1 MATTLGALR
10 VVDLTHAFGPGVAG
24 SEEFAGER
32 REQVCSLRR
41 DGFDLQRHSLP
52 GAWATHVDAPAHM
65 RAGGRTVD
73 QLRADE
79 LVLPLVVID
88 LSAEVARD
96 PDTCLDVPHILD
108 WEQRY
113 GQVPGKAFVAFRSGW
128 SKRWPSQDAMRG
140 REPDGRVRS
149 PGWTVAAIDFL
160 VEHRNT
166 TAFGHE
172 TIDTDPGHRVTGD
185 VDGSN
190 AEEIAVGQH
199 PAEARV
205 FEHDRYQVEML
216 AALSEVPPLGAT
228 VVVGV
233 GKARGA
239 TAFPARVLA
248 LVPDA

>member
-1 MATTLGALR
+1 MGPKTSR
-10 VVDLTHAFGPGVAG
+10 VVDLTHAFGPDVAG
-24 SEEFAGER
+24 SEDFAGER
-32 REQVCSLRR
+32 REQALSLQR
-41 DGFDLQRHSLP
+41 DGFDLQRHHIP

-73 QLRADE
+73 QLRPDE

-96 PDTCLDVPHILD
+96 PGTCLDVPHILD
-108 WEQRY
+108 WERRY
-113 GQVPGKAFVAFRSGW
+113 GQVPRKAFVAFRSDW
-128 SKRWPSQDAMRG
+128 SNRWPSQDAMRG

-160 VEHRNT
+160 VGQRDT

-172 TIDTDPGHRVTGD
+172 TIDTDPGRRVTSDAG
-185 VDGSN
+185 GSD
-190 AEEIAVGQH
+190 AEEVAGRQH
-199 PAEARV
+199 PAEARI
-205 FEHDRYQVEML
+205 FEHNRYQVEML

-233 GKARGA
+233 GKARSA

>member
-1 MATTLGALR
+1 LTRPSALR
-10 VVDLTHAFGPGVAG
+10 VVDLTHTFGPGVAG
-24 SEEFAGER
+24 SEDFAGER
-32 REQVCSLRR
+32 REQALSLRR
-41 DGFDLQRHSLP
+41 DGFDLQRHSMP

-73 QLRADE
+73 QLRPDE

-96 PDTCLDVPHILD
+96 PGTCLDVPHVLD
-108 WEQRY
+108 WERRH
-113 GQVPGKAFVAFRSGW
+113 GEVPRNAFVAFRSDW
-128 SKRWPSQDAMRG
+128 SNRWPGQDEMRG
-140 REPDGRVRS
+140 RQADGRVRS

-160 VEHRNT
+160 VGQRDA

-172 TIDTDPGHRVTGD
+172 TIDADPGSRVTSDPG
-185 VDGSN
+185 GAN
-190 AEEIAVGQH
+190 AEQIAGRQH
-199 PAEARV
+199 PAEARI
-205 FEHDRYQVEML
+205 FAHDRYQVEMMAGL
-216 AALSEVPPLGAT
+216 AEVPPLGAT

-233 GKARGA
+233 GKARDA

>member
-1 MATTLGALR
+1 MRPKTSR

-24 SEEFAGER
+24 SEEFAGEC
-32 REQVCSLRR
+32 REQALSLRR

-65 RAGGRTVD
+65 CAGGRTVD
-73 QLRADE
+73 RLRPDE
-79 LVLPLVVID
+79 LVLPLVVVD

-96 PDTCLDVPHILD
+96 PGTCLDVPHILD
-108 WEQRY
+108 WERRY
-113 GQVPGKAFVAFRSGW
+113 GRVPEKAFVAFRSDW
-128 SKRWPSQDAMRG
+128 SNRWPSQDAMRG
-140 REPDGRVRS
+140 REPDGRIRS

-160 VEHRNT
+160 VGQRNT

-172 TIDTDPGHRVTGD
+172 TIDTDPGHRATSD
-185 VDGSN
+185 ADGST
-190 AEEIAVGQH
+190 AEEAARRQH
-199 PAEARV
+199 PAEARI
-205 FEHDRYQVEML
+205 FEHDRYQVEMM

-233 GKARGA
+233 GKARSA